1 MPYSKDVS
9 LACPRRLR
17 SPLALLALAG
27 GLTATAGVDHHVAVE
42 THTQCE
48 HGAEVHVERIG
59 DAVPVV
65 SSSRP
70 ILADPTWWAEHED
83 HHHCSATASI
93 VAAAPPFAAMSAVQP
108 TPDASRPAPSL
119 HVAVA
124 AALFRLA
131 PKTSPPALVV

>member
-1 MPYSKDVS
+1 VA
-9 LACPRRLR
+9 LPRPHRLR
-17 SPLALLALAG
+17 SPLALLALVG
-27 GLTATAGVDHHVAVE
+27 WLTATAGVEHHVAVE
-42 THTQCE
+42 THTRCE

-65 SSSRP
+65 PSSRP

-93 VAAAPPFAAMSAVQP
+93 VAAAPPCAAVPAVRP
-108 TPDASRPAPSL
+108 TPDASQLDPSL

-131 PKTSPPALVV
+131 PKTSPPIDQV